1 MPWPTGFIYS
11 RPPCAQAT
19 NPHWKFILMK
29 SHYCLLPL
37 ESREATFHFFQIPN
51 KPQSTFF
58 LLITHYYFQS
68 LPTFVLD
75 FWTSSLEFFF
85 VITLILSTSV
95 WHSVSRF
102 LLLLSH
108 HPQNERGGPF
118 LFLITPPCGPNH
130 QPLCDPRRRALFH
143 PSWTRYRQSSMLWS
157 TDTHTHTV
165 C

>member
-1 MPWPTGFIYS
+1 MTDGFHLFSTTLRASNQPTLEIYINEI
-11 RPPCAQAT
+11 P
-19 NPHWKFILMK
+19 
-29 SHYCLLPL
+29 LLPPSTRI
-37 ESREATFHFFQIPN
+37 SRSHFSLFPDTKQTTIN
-51 KPQSTFF
+51 LFF
-58 LLITHYYFQS
+58 LITHYYFQS

-95 WHSVSRF
+95 WHSVSCF